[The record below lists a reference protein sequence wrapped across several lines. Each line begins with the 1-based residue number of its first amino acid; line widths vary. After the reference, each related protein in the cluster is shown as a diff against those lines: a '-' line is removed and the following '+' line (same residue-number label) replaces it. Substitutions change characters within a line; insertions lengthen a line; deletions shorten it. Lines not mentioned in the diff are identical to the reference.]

1 MYVYKDIKYINM
13 YICVSALH
21 EVNISFFTKIR
32 STHFESGMILWF
44 YMGVIQSSGMAI

>member
-21 EVNISFFTKIR
+21 EVNISFFHQDKVYA
-32 STHFESGMILWF
+32 F
-44 YMGVIQSSGMAI
+44 